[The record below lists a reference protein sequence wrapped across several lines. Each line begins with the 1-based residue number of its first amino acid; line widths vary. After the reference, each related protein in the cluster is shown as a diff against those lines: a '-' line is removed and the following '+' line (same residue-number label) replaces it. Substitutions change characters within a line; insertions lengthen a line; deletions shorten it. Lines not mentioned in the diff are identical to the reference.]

1 METGINL
8 GTGTNVWFPNAEVA
22 VNPALLL
29 LLGVMVGVLSGFFG
43 VGGGFLITGGLLVF
57 GVPPVFAVGTGL
69 ALIMG
74 SSIINTLKHRHLGNV
89 DLRLGM
95 LMLVGT
101 IPGVFLAEQLNST
114 LEEAGIIGP
123 VLRYVY
129 ILFLGTLGGFIVYD
143 YLRVRR
149 TGKTGGDEISTA
161 SLARRVRALRIPPHA
176 IWLPGVGTVPTYV
189 SLPVSGIDRL
199 SVFIP
204 VTLGFAVGFFA
215 GLLGAGGGFLLMPAL
230 IFGLGVPTT
239 VAIGTDLFQIIVT
252 GSWGTF
258 IYALSHNV
266 DPKMA
271 IIMLGAAS
279 IGSQLGTSATRFVD
293 PARIRIL
300 YGVTILGGGLAVAL
314 EQISTFSDSLEF
326 LSTLA
331 SVVLLS
337 VAGTM
342 CLVIATLMIKAKR
355 ERQELAPTEGGD

>member
-1 METGINL
+1 M
-8 GTGTNVWFPNAEVA
+8 WFPNAEVT

-29 LLGVMVGVLSGFFG
+29 LLGVMVGTLSGFFG

-89 DLRLGM
+89 DLRLGLIM
-95 LMLVGT
+95 LIGT
-101 IPGVFLAEQLNST
+101 IPGVFLAEQLNSS
-114 LEEAGIIGP
+114 LDEAGIIGP
-123 VLRYVY
+123 VIRYVY
-129 ILFLGTLGGFIVYD
+129 IVFLGVLGGFIIYD
-143 YLRVRR
+143 HLRQRGNTAAAAGEV
-149 TGKTGGDEISTA
+149 STA
-161 SLARRVRALRIPPHA
+161 SLAKRVQNLRIPPHA
-176 IWLPGVGTVPTYV
+176 VWLPGLGKVPTYV
-189 SLPVSGIDRL
+189 ALPVSGIAQM

-204 VTLGFAVGFFA
+204 VIVGFSVGFFA
-215 GLLGAGGGFLLMPAL
+215 GLLGAGGGFLLMPIL
-230 IFGLGVPTT
+230 IFAMGVPTT

-266 DPKMA
+266 DPLMA
-271 IIMLGAAS
+271 MLMLGAAS
-279 IGSQLGTSATRFVD
+279 VGSQLGTAATRFVE

-300 YGVTILGGGLAVAL
+300 YGVTIMGGCISVAMD
-314 EQISTFSDSLEF
+314 QVSTYSDSLDF

-337 VAGTM
+337 VAGAM
-342 CLVIATLMIKAKR
+342 CLIIAVMMIKAKR
-355 ERQELAPTEGGD
+355 KIRELAPADD

>member
-1 METGINL
+1 M
-8 GTGTNVWFPNAEVA
+8 WFPNAEVA
-22 VNPALLL
+22 INPALLL
-29 LLGVMVGVLSGFFG
+29 LLGVMVGTLSGFFG

-89 DLRLGM
+89 DLRLGLIM
-95 LMLVGT
+95 LIGT
-101 IPGVFLAEQLNST
+101 LPGVFLAEQLNTS

-123 VLRYVY
+123 VIRYFY
-129 ILFLGTLGGFIVYD
+129 IVFLAVLGGFIVYD
-143 YLRVRR
+143 HLKQRHNSAAAN
-149 TGKTGGDEISTA
+149 GEISTA
-161 SLARRVRALRIPPHA
+161 SLARRVQNMRIPPHA
-176 IWLPGVGTVPTYV
+176 IWLPAYGKIPTYV
-189 SLPVSGIDRL
+189 HLPVSQIDQL

-204 VTLGFAVGFFA
+204 VIVGFSVGFFA
-215 GLLGAGGGFLLMPAL
+215 GLLGAGGGFLLMPVL
-230 IFGLGVPTT
+230 IFGMGVPTT

-266 DPKMA
+266 DPLMA

-279 IGSQLGTSATRFVD
+279 VGSLLGTTATAFVE

-300 YGVTILGGGLAVAL
+300 YGVTILGGCVAVAL
-314 EQISTFSDSLEF
+314 EQVSTFSEGVEF
-326 LSTLA
+326 LSNVA

-337 VAGTM
+337 VAGAM
-342 CLVIATLMIKAKR
+342 CLIIAVMMIRAKR
-355 ERQELAPTEGGD
+355 EIRELTPTED

>member
-1 METGINL
+1 M
-8 GTGTNVWFPNAEVA
+8 WFPNAEVT

-29 LLGVMVGVLSGFFG
+29 LLGVMVGTLSGFFG

-89 DLRLGM
+89 DLRLG
-95 LMLVGT
+95 LIMLVGT
-101 IPGVFLAEQLNST
+101 IPGVFFAEQLNST

-123 VLRYVY
+123 VIRYVY
-129 ILFLGTLGGFIVYD
+129 IVFLAVLGGFIIYD
-143 YLRVRR
+143 HLKQRR
-149 TGKTGGDEISTA
+149 NPVAAAGEISTA
-161 SLARRVRALRIPPHA
+161 SLARRVQGMRIPPHA
-176 IWLPGVGTVPTYV
+176 IWLPGLGRVPTYV
-189 SLPVSGIDRL
+189 ALPVSGIDQL

-204 VTLGFAVGFFA
+204 VIVGFSVGFFA
-215 GLLGAGGGFLLMPAL
+215 GLLGAGGGFLLMPVL
-230 IFGLGVPTT
+230 IFGMGVPTT

-258 IYALSHNV
+258 VYALSHNV
-266 DPKMA
+266 DPLMA

-279 IGSQLGTSATRFVD
+279 IGSQLGTAATRFVE

-300 YGVTILGGGLAVAL
+300 YGVTIMGGCISVAL
-314 EQISTFSDSLEF
+314 DQVSTYSDSLDF

-331 SVVLLS
+331 SVILLS
-337 VAGTM
+337 VAGAM
-342 CLVIATLMIKAKR
+342 CLIVAGMMIRAKR
-355 ERQELAPTEGGD
+355 ERKEIALAND

>member
-1 METGINL
+1 M
-8 GTGTNVWFPNAEVA
+8 WFPNAEVT

-29 LLGVMVGVLSGFFG
+29 LLGVMVGTLSGFFG

-89 DLRLGM
+89 DLRLG
-95 LMLVGT
+95 LIMLVGT
-101 IPGVFLAEQLNST
+101 IPGVFFAEQLNST

-123 VLRYVY
+123 VIRYVY
-129 ILFLGTLGGFIVYD
+129 IVFLAVLGGFIIYD
-143 YLRVRR
+143 HLKQRR
-149 TGKTGGDEISTA
+149 NPVAAAGEISTA
-161 SLARRVRALRIPPHA
+161 SLARRVQGMRIPPHA
-176 IWLPGVGTVPTYV
+176 IWLPGLGRVPTYV
-189 SLPVSGIDRL
+189 ALPVSGIDQL

-204 VTLGFAVGFFA
+204 VIVGFSVGFFA
-215 GLLGAGGGFLLMPAL
+215 GLLGAGGGFLLMPVL
-230 IFGLGVPTT
+230 IFGMGVPTT

-266 DPKMA
+266 DPLMA

-279 IGSQLGTSATRFVD
+279 IGSQLGTAATRFVE

-300 YGVTILGGGLAVAL
+300 YGVTIMGGCISVAL
-314 EQISTFSDSLEF
+314 DQVSTYSGSLDF

-331 SVVLLS
+331 SVILLS
-337 VAGTM
+337 VAGAM
-342 CLVIATLMIKAKR
+342 CLIIAGMMIRAKR
-355 ERQELAPTEGGD
+355 ERKELARADD

>member
-1 METGINL
+1 M
-8 GTGTNVWFPNAEVA
+8 WFPNAEVA

-29 LLGVMVGVLSGFFG
+29 LLGVMVGTLSGFFG

-101 IPGVFLAEQLNST
+101 IPGVFFAERLNSS
-114 LEEAGIIGP
+114 LEAAGIIGP
-123 VLRYVY
+123 VIRYVY
-129 ILFLGTLGGFIVYD
+129 IVFLGALGGFIVRD
-143 YLRVRR
+143 YFRVRR
-149 TGKTGGDEISTA
+149 TAKLGGEEISTA
-161 SLARRVRALRIPPHA
+161 SFARRVQRLRIPPHSF
-176 IWLPGVGTVPTYV
+176 WLPGVGTVPTYV
-189 SLPVSGIDRL
+189 SLPVSGIENL

-204 VTLGFAVGFFA
+204 VAVGLGVGFFA

-230 IFGLGVPTT
+230 IYGLGVPTT

-258 IYALSHNV
+258 LYALSHNV

-271 IIMLGAAS
+271 IIMLSAAS
-279 IGSQLGTSATRFVD
+279 VGSQLGTSATRFVD
-293 PARIRIL
+293 PARIRVL
-300 YGVTILGGGLAVAL
+300 FGVTILGGCAAVAL
-314 EQISTFSDSLEF
+314 EQASTFSDSVEF

-337 VAGTM
+337 VAGAM
-342 CLVIATLMIKAKR
+342 CLIIGVLMIRAKR
-355 ERQELAPTEGGD
+355 GSRELAPADADD

>member
-1 METGINL
+1 M
-8 GTGTNVWFPNAEVA
+8 WFPNAEVA

-29 LLGVMVGVLSGFFG
+29 LLGVMVGTLSGFFG

-74 SSIINTLKHRHLGNV
+74 SSIINTLRHRHLGNV
-89 DLRLGM
+89 DFRLGL

-101 IPGVFLAEQLNST
+101 IPGVFFAERLNSS

-123 VLRYVY
+123 VIRYVY
-129 ILFLGTLGGFIVYD
+129 ILFLGALGGFIVKD
-143 YLRVRR
+143 YMQVRR
-149 TGKTGGDEISTA
+149 SAKYGGEDISTA
-161 SLARRVRALRIPPHA
+161 SLARRMRRLRIPPHSF
-176 IWLPGVGTVPTYV
+176 WMPGVGKVPTYV
-189 SLPVSGIDRL
+189 SLPVSGIENL

-204 VTLGFAVGFFA
+204 VGVGFGVGFFA
-215 GLLGAGGGFLLMPAL
+215 GLLGAGGGFLLMPVL
-230 IFGLGVPTT
+230 IYGLGVPTT

-258 IYALSHNV
+258 IYALSHYV

-271 IIMLGAAS
+271 IIMLGAS
-279 IGSQLGTSATRFVD
+279 SVGSQLGTSATRFVE
-293 PARIRIL
+293 PSRIRIL
-300 YGVTILGGGLAVAL
+300 YGVTILGGAVAVAL
-314 EQISTFSDSLEF
+314 EQVSTYSESVEF

-337 VAGTM
+337 VAGAM
-342 CLVIATLMIKAKR
+342 CLTIGVLMVRAQR
-355 ERQELAPTEGGD
+355 EGRELAPADD

>member
-1 METGINL
+1 M
-8 GTGTNVWFPNAEVA
+8 WFPNAEVT

-29 LLGVMVGVLSGFFG
+29 LLGVMVGTLSGFFG

-89 DLRLGM
+89 DLRLG
-95 LMLVGT
+95 LIMLVGT
-101 IPGVFLAEQLNST
+101 IPGVFFAEQLNST

-123 VLRYVY
+123 VIRYVY
-129 ILFLGTLGGFIVYD
+129 IVFLAVLGGFIIYD
-143 YLRVRR
+143 HLKQRR
-149 TGKTGGDEISTA
+149 NPVAAAGEISTA
-161 SLARRVRALRIPPHA
+161 SLARRVQGMRIPPHA
-176 IWLPGVGTVPTYV
+176 IWLPGLGRVPTYV
-189 SLPVSGIDRL
+189 ALPVSGIDQL

-204 VTLGFAVGFFA
+204 VIVGFSVGFFA
-215 GLLGAGGGFLLMPAL
+215 GLLGAGGGFLLMPVL
-230 IFGLGVPTT
+230 IFGMGVPTT

-266 DPKMA
+266 DPLMA

-279 IGSQLGTSATRFVD
+279 IGSQLGTAATRFVE

-300 YGVTILGGGLAVAL
+300 YGVTIMGGCISVAL
-314 EQISTFSDSLEF
+314 DQVSTYSDSLDF

-331 SVVLLS
+331 SVILLS
-337 VAGTM
+337 VAGAM
-342 CLVIATLMIKAKR
+342 CLIVAGMMIRANR
-355 ERQELAPTEGGD
+355 ERKELAPADD

>member
-1 METGINL
+1 M
-8 GTGTNVWFPNAEVA
+8 WFPNAEVA
-22 VNPALLL
+22 INPALLL
-29 LLGVMVGVLSGFFG
+29 LLGVMVGTLSGFFG

-89 DLRLGM
+89 DLRLGLIM
-95 LMLVGT
+95 LIGT
-101 IPGVFLAEQLNST
+101 LPGVFLAEQLNTS

-123 VLRYVY
+123 VIHYVY
-129 ILFLGTLGGFIVYD
+129 IVFLAVLGSFIVYD
-143 YLRVRR
+143 HVKQGHKSA
-149 TGKTGGDEISTA
+149 TANGEISTA
-161 SLARRVRALRIPPHA
+161 SLARRVQNMRIPPHA
-176 IWLPGVGTVPTYV
+176 IWLPGYGKIPTYV
-189 SLPVSGIDRL
+189 HLPVSQIDQL

-204 VTLGFAVGFFA
+204 TIVGFSVGFFA
-215 GLLGAGGGFLLMPAL
+215 GLLGAGGGFLLMPVL
-230 IFGLGVPTT
+230 IFGMGVPTT

-266 DPKMA
+266 DPLMA

-279 IGSQLGTSATRFVD
+279 VGSQLGTTATAFVE

-300 YGVTILGGGLAVAL
+300 YGVTILGGCIAVAL
-314 EQISTFSDSLEF
+314 EQVSTFSEGIEF
-326 LSTLA
+326 LSNVA

-337 VAGTM
+337 VAGAM
-342 CLVIATLMIKAKR
+342 CLIIAVMMIRAKR
-355 ERQELAPTEGGD
+355 EIRELAPTDD

>member
-1 METGINL
+1 M
-8 GTGTNVWFPNAEVA
+8 WFPNAEVT
-22 VNPALLL
+22 VDPALLL
-29 LLGVMVGVLSGFFG
+29 ILGVMVGILSGFFG

-101 IPGVFLAEQLNST
+101 IPGVFLAEQLNSS
-114 LEEAGIIGP
+114 LEEAGVVGP
-123 VLRYVY
+123 VIRYVY
-129 ILFLGTLGGFIVYD
+129 IVFLGSLGGFIIYD
-143 YLRVRR
+143 YLRLRSAA
-149 TGKTGGDEISTA
+149 KLGGEETSTA
-161 SLARRVRALRIPPHA
+161 SLARRVQGLRIPPHSV
-176 IWLPGVGTVPTYV
+176 WLPGVGTVPTYV
-189 SLPVSGIDRL
+189 SLPVSGIERL

-204 VTLGFAVGFFA
+204 VVVGFGVGFFA

-230 IFGLGVPTT
+230 IYGLGVPTT

-271 IIMLGAAS
+271 IIMLAAAS
-279 IGSQLGTSATRFVD
+279 VGSQLGASATNFVE

-300 YGVTILGGGLAVAL
+300 YGVTILGGGAAVAL
-314 EQISTFSDSLEF
+314 EQASTFSDSVDF

-337 VAGTM
+337 VAGAM
-342 CLVIATLMIKAKR
+342 CLTIGVLMIKAKR
-355 ERQELAPTEGGD
+355 ESRELAPSTIKD

>member
-1 METGINL
+1 M
-8 GTGTNVWFPNAEVA
+8 WFPNAEVA

-29 LLGVMVGVLSGFFG
+29 LLGVMVGTLSGFFG

-89 DLRLGM
+89 DLRLGL

-101 IPGVFLAEQLNST
+101 IPGVFLAERLNSS
-114 LEEAGIIGP
+114 LEAAGIIGP
-123 VLRYVY
+123 VIRYVY
-129 ILFLGTLGGFIVYD
+129 IVLLGSLGGFIVND
-143 YLRVRR
+143 YFKVRR
-149 TGKTGGDEISTA
+149 TARLGGEAISTA
-161 SLARRVRALRIPPHA
+161 SLARRVQALRIPPHRV
-176 IWLPGVGTVPTYV
+176 WLPVVGTVSTYV
-189 SLPVSGIDRL
+189 SLPVSRIERL

-204 VTLGFAVGFFA
+204 VALGLGVGFFA

-230 IFGLGVPTT
+230 IYGLGVPTT
-239 VAIGTDLFQIIVT
+239 VAIGTDLFQIVVT

-271 IIMLGAAS
+271 IIMLTAAS
-279 IGSQLGTSATRFVD
+279 VGSQLGASATRFVE
-293 PARIRIL
+293 PARIRVL
-300 YGVTILGGGLAVAL
+300 YGVTILGGGAAVAL
-314 EQISTFSDSLEF
+314 EQASTFSASVEF
-326 LSTLA
+326 LSTVA

-337 VAGTM
+337 VAGAM
-342 CLVIATLMIKAKR
+342 CLTIGVLMLKAKR
-355 ERQELAPTEGGD
+355 DSEELAPAND

>member
-1 METGINL
+1 M
-8 GTGTNVWFPNAEVA
+8 WFPNAEVA
-22 VNPALLL
+22 VDPVLLL
-29 LLGVMVGVLSGFFG
+29 LLGVMVGTLSGFFG

-123 VLRYVY
+123 VIRYVY
-129 ILFLGTLGGFIVYD
+129 IVFLGALGGFIIYD
-143 YLRVRR
+143 YLRLRR
-149 TGKTGGDEISTA
+149 TAGLGGEEISTA
-161 SLARRVRALRIPPHA
+161 SLARRVQSLRIPPHSV
-176 IWLPGVGTVPTYV
+176 WLPGVGSVPTYV
-189 SLPVSGIDRL
+189 PLPVSGIENL

-204 VTLGFAVGFFA
+204 VAVGLGVGFFA

-230 IFGLGVPTT
+230 IYGLGVPTT
-239 VAIGTDLFQIIVT
+239 VAIGTDLFQIVVT

-271 IIMLGAAS
+271 IIMLAAAS
-279 IGSQLGTSATRFVD
+279 VGSQLGATATRFVEPD
-293 PARIRIL
+293 RIRIL
-300 YGVTILGGGLAVAL
+300 FGVTILGGCAAVAL
-314 EQISTFSDSLEF
+314 EQASTFSDSLEF

-337 VAGTM
+337 VAGAM
-342 CLVIATLMIKAKR
+342 CLTIGVLMIRAQR
-355 ERQELAPTEGGD
+355 RDRALAPIDADD

>member
-1 METGINL
+1 M
-8 GTGTNVWFPNAEVA
+8 WFPNAEVA
-22 VNPALLL
+22 INPALLL
-29 LLGVMVGVLSGFFG
+29 LLGVMVGTLSGFFG

-89 DLRLGM
+89 DLRLGLIM
-95 LMLVGT
+95 LIGT
-101 IPGVFLAEQLNST
+101 LPGVFLAEQLNTS

-123 VLRYVY
+123 VIHYVY
-129 ILFLGTLGGFIVYD
+129 IVFLAVLGSFIVYD
-143 YLRVRR
+143 HLKQRR
-149 TGKTGGDEISTA
+149 KSAAANGEISTA
-161 SLARRVRALRIPPHA
+161 SLARRVQNMRIPPHA
-176 IWLPGVGTVPTYV
+176 IWLPGYGKIPTYV
-189 SLPVSGIDRL
+189 HLPVSQIDQL

-204 VTLGFAVGFFA
+204 TIVGFSVGFFA
-215 GLLGAGGGFLLMPAL
+215 GLLGAGGGFLLMPVL
-230 IFGLGVPTT
+230 IFGMGVPTT

-266 DPKMA
+266 DPLMA

-279 IGSQLGTSATRFVD
+279 VGSQLGTTATAFVE

-300 YGVTILGGGLAVAL
+300 YGVTILGGCIAVAL
-314 EQISTFSDSLEF
+314 EQVSTFSEGIEF
-326 LSTLA
+326 LSNVA

-337 VAGTM
+337 VAGAM
-342 CLVIATLMIKAKR
+342 CLIIAVMMIRAKR
-355 ERQELAPTEGGD
+355 ELRELAPTDD

>member
-1 METGINL
+1 M
-8 GTGTNVWFPNAEVA
+8 WFPNAEVA
-22 VNPALLL
+22 INPALLL
-29 LLGVMVGVLSGFFG
+29 LLGVMVGTLSGFFG

-89 DLRLGM
+89 DLRLGLIM
-95 LMLVGT
+95 LIGT
-101 IPGVFLAEQLNST
+101 LPGVFLAEQLNTS

-123 VLRYVY
+123 VIRYFY
-129 ILFLGTLGGFIVYD
+129 IVFLAVLGGFIVYD
-143 YLRVRR
+143 HLKQRHNSAAAN
-149 TGKTGGDEISTA
+149 GEISTA
-161 SLARRVRALRIPPHA
+161 SLARRVQNMRISPHA
-176 IWLPGVGTVPTYV
+176 IWLPGYGKIPTYV
-189 SLPVSGIDRL
+189 HLPVSQIDQL

-204 VTLGFAVGFFA
+204 VIVGFGVGFFA
-215 GLLGAGGGFLLMPAL
+215 GLLGAGGGFLLMPVL
-230 IFGLGVPTT
+230 IFGMGVPTT

-266 DPKMA
+266 DPLMA

-279 IGSQLGTSATRFVD
+279 VGSQLGTTATAFVE

-300 YGVTILGGGLAVAL
+300 YGVTILGGCVAVAL
-314 EQISTFSDSLEF
+314 EQVSTFSEGSEF
-326 LSTLA
+326 LSNVA

-337 VAGTM
+337 VAGAM
-342 CLVIATLMIKAKR
+342 CLIIAVMMIRAKR
-355 ERQELAPTEGGD
+355 EIWKLAPTDD